1 MLKKNYSTLALLFAS
16 NVLDGGK
23 DIEKVPDLLKEDVK
37 DLIKSLEEDAEKELI
52 KSEVNTPKQ
61 SSNDN
66 LIANSSAPTATFSD
80 NQEVTK

>member
-23 DIEKVPDLLKEDVK
+23 DIEKVPDQLKNDVK
-37 DLIKSLEEDAEKELI
+37 ELVKSLEEDIEKDLS
-52 KSEVNTPKQ
+52 KSEVDASKQ
-61 SSNDN
+61 LSNDV
-66 LIANSSAPTATFSD
+66 LTTKSSAPTTTFSD

>member
-23 DIEKVPDLLKEDVK
+23 DIEKVPDQLKNDVK
-37 DLIKSLEEDAEKELI
+37 ELVKSLEEDAEKELI